1 MKQNVN
7 FRLDGKVISAI
18 DNLVKLPNN
27 NFQTRT
33 QVMETAIL
41 LLLNQETVALPERLN
56 RIESQLAEVQST
68 LSNLASVALSPA
80 RNSKPLTTKKR

>member
-7 FRLDGKVISAI
+7 FRLDSKVISAI
-18 DNLVKLPNN
+18 DSLVKSPNN

-33 QVMETAIL
+33 QVMETALL
-41 LLLNQETVALPERLN
+41 LLLNQENVTLPERLN

-80 RNSKPLTTKKR
+80 RNSKPLTAKKR